1 MVLEVTEPEN
11 DPRVKAVSVNGG
23 MFVAGDDDGNV
34 VAKMFSGGEFQK
46 ISLLEN
52 STLRNIVNIFTPN
65 ILRGATK
72 EADRA
77 ICTCTY
83 HLAHNGIEEQSF
95 TFVVGADFNLRV
107 VRTQQQQA
115 TLDPTVFSLVELA
128 HANFGFVEADD
139 TRPHLIQCT
148 TRVNDSP
155 ALSLAVV
162 VCLRLEGRCVLVM
175 LECQFTDAGQVIL
188 SHRMTK
194 YDVPGAVTDM
204 CLSESY
210 IWLMS
215 SGAMGETTVQTYD
228 MYAPQDGAV
237 ERWKTIAADGVV
249 TEPRLLPNQD
259 PRTIY
264 SRFIFD
270 SGRFSLKV
278 LQRALAM
285 TNREYD
291 VHADPSPDLATIK
304 RHTIKTIEDN
314 IRQGN
319 QLDYEPEQYR
329 DQLLQNWS
337 TFFDSCEHCWQ
348 SENIGLAL
356 VADVGLDTA
365 YVVTSNGLEAVR
377 SAEPV
382 EAVTDAAGTAADTQ
396 ALVKDEAVTCDDM
409 HYLLHAIQYVREHI
423 EPDLPRGLAQDPVGY
438 SDAKA
443 AELLDAQNEDAM
455 FATEVLA
462 KIRPIQSFLDA
473 VRVLHRKTF
482 EPVDDGMEMAQTPA
496 RFKSDAGACYIA
508 KCFVQSVNVRLEAT
522 RDLLYLVSI
531 VLRLRARIDMGDD
544 TCAALSALRPRIQAE
559 FCALYPFKWA
569 ATRPCDAGVANNVIA
584 ARFETHPVQARLR
597 PTLVDLFVH
606 VAGEAQTVRADVAA
620 ALGNTKNRVVLS
632 YLLDAAKQDFLGFL
646 LKYRQYEQ
654 IREYAMLVSDV
665 SASAKYALGCA
676 YLHHDELHKA
686 KSSFLEAIVAID
698 ANQDSEF
705 ETLKRYLEINGN
717 VVPHLT
723 KVEYYKVIM
732 RAFEDLIPP
741 RLDALE
747 ESDQPQKYRQLVAPF
762 LVVDFANMA
771 ITALESQL
779 APYGAERDEDHDVQL
794 SVLQSNVV
802 KHTLQL
808 GLQDRAF
815 TAIMNV
821 PNKTHQKNVLQS
833 MTQVLCKRREYQTLV
848 EFPFGDLEPAVVD
861 ILEKMA
867 DNINVR
873 DAVGDV
879 EGKVP
884 NCYEVLYCFYVHR
897 GNYKKAAREM
907 YTLSQKFKVA
917 GDEFLEHELKAYC
930 NAICS
935 LQLVS
940 PQSQWLDVLVEGHLI
955 TKELD
960 EIEGEYLLAQAYKD
974 LSEMGTTPR
983 VLNDRVEAATRT
995 IISLVKE
1002 GMFDRA
1008 MTVSCS
1014 FQGVTDCLKHIF
1026 TGLASE
1032 CVKLSRKQSPGE
1044 GGWVGALN
1052 DLNPRCTNVAGPAS
1066 AQGQDDPLQ
1075 PSHTIFIN
1083 EMRCAAADRAWHLLR
1098 LFLAKHDATADNNFM
1113 VRCPAYFLHPAMCT
1127 GLSMCVSSLLRRF
1140 SPVRPL
1146 YTAQR

>member
-1 MVLEVTEPEN
+1 
-11 DPRVKAVSVNGG
+11 
-23 MFVAGDDDGNV
+23 
-34 VAKMFSGGEFQK
+34 
-46 ISLLEN
+46 
-52 STLRNIVNIFTPN
+52 
-65 ILRGATK
+65 
-72 EADRA
+72 
-77 ICTCTY
+77 
-83 HLAHNGIEEQSF
+83 
-95 TFVVGADFNLRV
+95 
-107 VRTQQQQA
+107 
-115 TLDPTVFSLVELA
+115 
-128 HANFGFVEADD
+128 
-139 TRPHLIQCT
+139 
-148 TRVNDSP
+148 
-155 ALSLAVV
+155 
-162 VCLRLEGRCVLVM
+162 
-175 LECQFTDAGQVIL
+175 
-188 SHRMTK
+188 
-194 YDVPGAVTDM
+194 
-204 CLSESY
+204 
-210 IWLMS
+210 
-215 SGAMGETTVQTYD
+215 
-228 MYAPQDGAV
+228 
-237 ERWKTIAADGVV
+237 
-249 TEPRLLPNQD
+249 
-259 PRTIY
+259 
-264 SRFIFD
+264 
-270 SGRFSLKV
+270 
-278 LQRALAM
+278 
-285 TNREYD
+285 
-291 VHADPSPDLATIK
+291 
-304 RHTIKTIEDN
+304 
-314 IRQGN
+314 
-319 QLDYEPEQYR
+319 
-329 DQLLQNWS
+329 
-337 TFFDSCEHCWQ
+337 
-348 SENIGLAL
+348 
-356 VADVGLDTA
+356 
-365 YVVTSNGLEAVR
+365 
-377 SAEPV
+377 
-382 EAVTDAAGTAADTQ
+382 
-396 ALVKDEAVTCDDM
+396 
-409 HYLLHAIQYVREHI
+409 
-423 EPDLPRGLAQDPVGY
+423 
-438 SDAKA
+438 
-443 AELLDAQNEDAM
+443 
-455 FATEVLA
+455 
-462 KIRPIQSFLDA
+462 
-473 VRVLHRKTF
+473 
-482 EPVDDGMEMAQTPA
+482 
-496 RFKSDAGACYIA
+496 
-508 KCFVQSVNVRLEAT
+508 
-522 RDLLYLVSI
+522 
-531 VLRLRARIDMGDD
+531 
-544 TCAALSALRPRIQAE
+544 
-559 FCALYPFKWA
+559 
-569 ATRPCDAGVANNVIA
+569 
-584 ARFETHPVQARLR
+584 
-597 PTLVDLFVH
+597 
-606 VAGEAQTVRADVAA
+606 
-620 ALGNTKNRVVLS
+620 
-632 YLLDAAKQDFLGFL
+632 
-646 LKYRQYEQ
+646 
-654 IREYAMLVSDV
+654 MLVSDV

-1113 VRCPAYFLHPAMCT
+1113 YHECVVDTILHSGVPLPTWLVASCKRRHPAALLKAYVSYAQLDNAFDLAIAHIMAVD
-1127 GLSMCVSSLLRRF
+1127 GLKPHRVDFFGSETAS
-1140 SPVRPL
+1140 RPDENEMDTWL
-1146 YTAQR
+1146 PYSVFDQLIERGKGHHKHEVLIDNLNKFRTKGSVA